1 MWHTESFIQEMTL
14 PEASPVAQLCLKNKK
29 PSSRVPPIH
38 PSTMPD
44 DLSFWM
50 FSCLTICT
58 TTRFLSQLSED
69 YTWISRTKYLVFLF
83 PFYVLRRVSFMCW
96 NQKLLFSV
104 HIHTHVNKSGR
115 GTSLTGKLPPTE
127 IQSKLAGLGFILG
140 KKKSLRF
147 SLLKHKHVLFIKHMH
162 ILNALQPNY
171 GLGFKWFTCCTE
183 ICTFKGILW
192 KKYKLRTGRKIRK
205 ITKNK

>member
-1 MWHTESFIQEMTL
+1 
-14 PEASPVAQLCLKNKK
+14 
-29 PSSRVPPIH
+29 
-38 PSTMPD
+38 MPD

-50 FSCLTICT
+50 FSYLTICT
-58 TTRFLSQLSED
+58 TTCFLSRLSED

-140 KKKSLRF
+140 KKKKSLRF

-171 GLGFKWFTCCTE
+171 GLGFK
-183 ICTFKGILW
+183 
-192 KKYKLRTGRKIRK
+192 
-205 ITKNK
+205 